1 MSSKLFEPLN
11 IGPLTLPNRIAIAPM
26 CQYSAVDGNA
36 TNWHIIH
43 LGSLA
48 LSGAGLVTVEATGVE
63 AAGRITPNCLGL
75 YSDDNERALGDVM
88 ERVRSQSKAKF
99 AIQLGHAGRKGST
112 HTPWNGGGALKPEE
126 GAWTTYSASAQ
137 AFTEGWHVPVAMTE
151 ADLDRVEQAF
161 VDAAKR
167 AARIGFDA
175 IEVHSAHGYL
185 LHQFLSPLSNQRTDQ
200 YGGSLENRL
209 RFPLRIFDA
218 IRKAVPASMVVGARI
233 TGSDWVE
240 GGFDAEQAKVY
251 AAELEKRGCAF
262 VDVTSGGLDSRQKIA
277 VGPNYQVGFAE
288 QVKQAVKMPVRAVG
302 LITSPRQAEEIVATG
317 KADWVAIARAM
328 LADPRWPW
336 RAAKALEAEL
346 VWPLQYQ
353 RATPAFW
360 PNWPE

>member
-1 MSSKLFEPLN
+1 MSSKLFEPID
-11 IGPLTLPNRIAIAPM
+11 IGPQQLPNRIAIAPM

-36 TNWHIIH
+36 TNWHTIH

-88 ERVRSQSKAKF
+88 ERVRSQSNAKF
-99 AIQLGHAGRKGST
+99 AIQLGHAGRKAST
-112 HTPWNGGGALKPEE
+112 HTPWNGGGALAEGD
-126 GAWTTYSASAQ
+126 GAWQTYSASAE
-137 AFTEGWHVPVAMTE
+137 AFTEGWHAPVAMTE
-151 ADLDRVEQAF
+151 SDLDRVEQAF

-167 AARIGFDA
+167 SARIGFDA

-185 LHQFLSPLSNQRTDQ
+185 LHQFLSPISNHRDDQ

-209 RFPLRIFDA
+209 RFPLRVFDA
-218 IRKAVPASMVVGARI
+218 IKKAVPARMAVGARI
-233 TGSDWVE
+233 TGSDWIE
-240 GGFDAEQAKVY
+240 GGFDADQAAVY
-251 AAELEKRGCAF
+251 ADELEKRGCAF
-262 VDVTSGGLDSRQKIA
+262 VDVTSGGLDPRQKIA
-277 VGPNYQVGFAE
+277 VGPNYQVAFAE
-288 QVKQAVKMPVRAVG
+288 RVKQSVAMPVRAVG
-302 LITSPRQAEEIVATG
+302 MISSPHQAEEIIATD
-317 KADWVAIARAM
+317 KADMVAVARAM

-336 RAAKALEAEL
+336 RAAKALDANL
-346 VWPLQYQ
+346 TWPLQYQ